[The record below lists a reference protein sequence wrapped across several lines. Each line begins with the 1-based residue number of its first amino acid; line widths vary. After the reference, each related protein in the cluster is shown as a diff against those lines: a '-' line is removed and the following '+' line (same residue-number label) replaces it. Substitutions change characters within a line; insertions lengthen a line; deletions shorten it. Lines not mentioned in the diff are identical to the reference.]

1 MARCLFLGYV
11 LLLSFLSLVRKRQHL
26 GHKTCVIGGSRLSVG
41 AVSRSP
47 RSHGALPGHL
57 RGRSGALV
65 LWEILELKVVIP
77 VTSLDVTTI
86 AKSPSLI
93 PKSRTPPRANK
104 REIARKMRE
113 ERRKQGKITSPPIS
127 FQSQFVSAP

>member
-26 GHKTCVIGGSRLSVG
+26 GHKTCVIGGSHLSVG

-57 RGRSGALV
+57 RGRSGALE
-65 LWEILELKVVIP
+65 LWEMELKVVTS
-77 VTSLDVTTI
+77 VTSLDVTAI

-93 PKSRTPPRANK
+93 P
-104 REIARKMRE
+104 
-113 ERRKQGKITSPPIS
+113 
-127 FQSQFVSAP
+127 